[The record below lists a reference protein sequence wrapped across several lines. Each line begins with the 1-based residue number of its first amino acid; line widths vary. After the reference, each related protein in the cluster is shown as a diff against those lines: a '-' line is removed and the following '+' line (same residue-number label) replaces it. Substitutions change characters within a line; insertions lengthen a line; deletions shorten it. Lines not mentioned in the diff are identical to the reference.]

1 MQPVIVAGPDTETGP
16 ATGSV
21 RRPGRPR
28 SEQVEQAIIEATLDL
43 FAEKGFEGVCVELVA
58 ARAGVGKATIYRR
71 WPNKEELLLA
81 ALGSLKSPLPE
92 PEGVSV
98 RDDLLAMVEVMCA
111 DKADPRKA
119 RRYALLLGEGE
130 KYPRL
135 MARYRETVVEPRRDV
150 IRSVIR
156 HGIETG
162 ELRADTDLE
171 VAVLA
176 LSGAVMAR
184 EKSADGTFNGDFA
197 ARVVDGL
204 LLGLSPRTPRL
215 AAGAWISRR
224 TPAVVSDSR
233 RRADRAPARV
243 RAGPRRTGASR
254 RRVMDKLGVSRRQEL
269 GPLLQ

>member
-1 MQPVIVAGPDTETGP
+1 MQPVTVVPESDPGTGTRS
-16 ATGSV
+16 ATGSPASG

-28 SEQVEQAIIEATLDL
+28 SEQAEQAIIEATLDL
-43 FAEKGFEGVCVELVA
+43 FAEQGFEGVCVELVA

-92 PEGVSV
+92 PKGVSV

-135 MARYRETVVEPRRDV
+135 MARYKETVVEPRRDAMRAV
-150 IRSVIR
+150 IRR
-156 HGIETG
+156 GIETG
-162 ELRADTDLE
+162 ELRADTDVE

-176 LSGAVMAR
+176 LTGAVMAQ
-184 EKSADGTFNGDFA
+184 EKSVDRTFDGDFA

-204 LLGLSPRTPRL
+204 LLGLSPRTPR
-215 AAGAWISRR
+215 
-224 TPAVVSDSR
+224 
-233 RRADRAPARV
+233 
-243 RAGPRRTGASR
+243 
-254 RRVMDKLGVSRRQEL
+254 
-269 GPLLQ
+269 